1 MTKDRKIT
9 KDRKLQK
16 KKKLQKTNDGQTEGQ
31 NIYNITPIFRENYRK
46 LQLVTSTQGKTLC
59 GSKAIRT

>member
-16 KKKLQKTNDGQTEGQ
+16 KKKLQKTKIVFVNEKSENNLHTC
-31 NIYNITPIFRENYRK
+31 FRN
-46 LQLVTSTQGKTLC
+46 
-59 GSKAIRT
+59 